1 MSPNRSGSAPGRRWR
16 RWRSSRRRTG
26 SAGWGRE
33 PDAAGRAASTGA
45 RGREGVRVTAMTS
58 IGLVIAAPARFPAAD
73 TLQDA
78 VPLCDTLRRRGTA
91 CRAVDWAD
99 AEVDWSDFDLV
110 VLRSPWDYSQR
121 PRDFDDWLER
131 AGAQTRILN
140 EPDLVRWNADK
151 RYLRE
156 LEDAGIAVVPTSYHD
171 DEQLLARAL
180 DTAAESAAEGSERR
194 PDAGAEPH
202 VVLKPTAGAGA
213 QLAGLLRPDDP
224 ASDLRWHA
232 DKRYLRELED
242 AGIAVVPTS
251 YHDDEQLLA
260 RALDTAAESAAEG
273 SERRPDAG
281 AEPHVV
287 LKPTAG
293 AGAQLAGLL
302 RPDDPAA
309 LALGRSILAEG
320 RTVMLQPEIPELT
333 AGREKALYMVDGRF
347 THAVAKGALL
357 ARGGGLRGGS
367 YRETPAQVHASDAE
381 RSFA

>member
-1 MSPNRSGSAPGRRWR
+1 
-16 RWRSSRRRTG
+16 
-26 SAGWGRE
+26 
-33 PDAAGRAASTGA
+33 
-45 RGREGVRVTAMTS
+45 MTS
-58 IGLVIAAPARFPAAD
+58 IGLVIASPDRLPAAD

-78 VPLCDTLRRRGTA
+78 VPLCAALRRRGAT

-99 AEVDWSDFDLV
+99 AEVDWRDFDLA
-110 VLRSPWDYSQR
+110 VLRSTWDYSQR
-121 PRDFDDWLER
+121 PREFDGWLER

-171 DEQLLARAL
+171 DEQPLARAL

-202 VVLKPTAGAGA
+202 VVLKPT
-213 QLAGLLRPDDP
+213 
-224 ASDLRWHA
+224 
-232 DKRYLRELED
+232 
-242 AGIAVVPTS
+242 V
-251 YHDDEQLLA
+251 
-260 RALDTAAESAAEG
+260 
-273 SERRPDAG
+273 
-281 AEPHVV
+281 
-287 LKPTAG
+287 G

-333 AGREKALYMVDGRF
+333 AGREKALYMVDRRF

-367 YRETPAQVHASDAE
+367 YRETPAQVPASDAE
-381 RSFA
+381 RSFAEQVLATITEVTGLAAPLYARIYLVDTAAQGLLLLEAELFEPLFNLQLVPEVTEVFADAILARV